1 MEIDNI
7 KLKIMK
13 KKEYTPPQIEINA
26 IEAYY
31 LLAESQITTPIGDG
45 VVEPEDPNLSN
56 FSTFQ
61 DDEESTNRSLWWYNT

>member
-1 MEIDNI
+1 
-7 KLKIMK
+7 MK

-26 IEAYY
+26 IEVYY

-61 DDEESTNRSLWWYNT
+61 DDEESTYRSLWWYNT

>member
-1 MEIDNI
+1 
-7 KLKIMK
+7 MK

-26 IEAYY
+26 IEVYY

-56 FSTFQ
+56 SYTFQ
-61 DDEESTNRSLWWYNT
+61 DDEYFTNYSPW